1 MMKKISRRSFL
12 QVCGITAATAAL
24 TACGG
29 GKTET
34 PSDSNTPADNTS
46 AEPTKLSLIL
56 RGGTYADVIK
66 ECLPAFEAEH
76 NVVCEVQEL
85 SEGDLYSGIALDAIN
100 DKGSYDLCM
109 VDGSWMAEF
118 TENGVLANLTEL
130 GYSLDDDVIP
140 ATTAI
145 CYVGDDLYLAPYY
158 GNVTVLLYNKANVEA
173 AGYSGDTILSLEDML
188 AICEKA
194 KAVNSRIETVVTKE
208 GVAAAV
214 ISRHPKA
221 VERELEEAAKR
232 ALSGDLNRY
241 RYALPEHFRVTV
253 AYQKHYDAAYASHYF
268 NTRRLDAHTVEF
280 CSDDYEEVLRF
291 FHFVL

>member
-1 MMKKISRRSFL
+1 MKK
-12 QVCGITAATAAL
+12 AL
-24 TACGG
+24 SLILALAMALSLAACGG

-130 GYSLDDDVIP
+130 GYSLDEDVIP
-140 ATTAI
+140 ATTTI

-173 AGYSGDTILSLEDML
+173 AGYTGDTILSLEDML

-194 KAVNSRIETVVTKE
+194 KAVNSRIETVATKE

>member
-1 MMKKISRRSFL
+1 MKK
-12 QVCGITAATAAL
+12 AL
-24 TACGG
+24 SLILALAMALSLAACGG

-130 GYSLDDDVIP
+130 GYSLDEDVIP

-173 AGYSGDTILSLEDML
+173 AGYTGLWR
-188 AICEKA
+188 ICWR
-194 KAVNSRIETVVTKE
+194 S
-208 GVAAAV
+208 
-214 ISRHPKA
+214 
-221 VERELEEAAKR
+221 AKR
-232 ALSGDLNRY
+232 PRLTASWASSIVATARTTWSSTSCPSCCPTAAGSST
-241 RYALPEHFRVTV
+241 ATISPPSILPSSRM
-253 AYQKHYDAAYASHYF
+253 
-268 NTRRLDAHTVEF
+268 L
-280 CSDDYEEVLRF
+280 
-291 FHFVL
+291 

>member
-1 MMKKISRRSFL
+1 M
-12 QVCGITAATAAL
+12 
-24 TACGG
+24 
-29 GKTET
+29 
-34 PSDSNTPADNTS
+34 
-46 AEPTKLSLIL
+46 
-56 RGGTYADVIK
+56 
-66 ECLPAFEAEH
+66 
-76 NVVCEVQEL
+76 
-85 SEGDLYSGIALDAIN
+85 
-100 DKGSYDLCM
+100 
-109 VDGSWMAEF
+109 
-118 TENGVLANLTEL
+118 
-130 GYSLDDDVIP
+130 
-140 ATTAI
+140 
-145 CYVGDDLYLAPYY
+145 
-158 GNVTVLLYNKANVEA
+158 
-173 AGYSGDTILSLEDML
+173 
-188 AICEKA
+188 
-194 KAVNSRIETVVTKE
+194 TKE